1 MTGTQA
7 TIATLN
13 LLHWAA
19 PGIGWHS
26 ARRAHDASSWD
37 AKRRWL
43 SQTLTDI
50 NADVIGFQEVVSVD
64 ALADLG
70 RERGYPH
77 LATVEAPD
85 IDEEDGAQVYRR
97 SVNAVLSRRPIA
109 ASQITPRPGL
119 AHALGLKEGRHLRRE
134 AVVADID
141 IAGAGPVTVVCLHL
155 KSGGASVG
163 DVQMATLS
171 PPDEGRDDLE
181 ALSRSHAFAA
191 IQRSYEAAVVRHFV
205 SERIS
210 ADPRRPVI
218 VLGDLNDAPDSA
230 ALRILTA
237 HREELDETGADL
249 MAPWR
254 LIDAYNL
261 TARPLRGEERRRPT
275 HRWGSSAGVLDY
287 MLVSGALHPHNPLRA
302 ADLTQFAVH
311 DHWFQAANP
320 DHSSDH
326 AAVAI
331 TISSR

>member
-1 MTGTQA
+1 MTATQA

-26 ARRAHDASSWD
+26 PRRTHDAASWE
-37 AKRRWL
+37 AKKRWL
-43 SQTLTDI
+43 AQTLTEI
-50 NADVIGFQEVVSVD
+50 GADVVGLQEVVSVD

-70 RERGYPH
+70 RDLGYPH
-77 LATVEAPD
+77 LATVERPD
-85 IDEEDGAQVYRR
+85 VDEEDGVQVYRR
-97 SVNAVLSRRPIA
+97 SVNAVLSRRPIV

-141 IAGAGPVTVVCLHL
+141 LAAGPVTVICLHL

-163 DVQMATLS
+163 DVQMATLA

-181 ALSRSHAFAA
+181 ALSRSHAYAA
-191 IQRSYEAAVVRHFV
+191 LQRSYEAAVVRHYV

-210 ADPRRPVI
+210 ADPTRPVI
-218 VLGDLNDAPDSA
+218 VLGDLNDAPDSS

-261 TARPLRGEERRRPT
+261 TARPLRGADRRRPT
-275 HRWGSSAGVLDY
+275 HRWGSSVGVLDY
-287 MLVSGALHPHNPLRA
+287 ILVSSALHPHNPLRA

-311 DHWFQAANP
+311 DRWFQAADP
-320 DHSSDH
+320 DHASDH

-331 TISSR
+331 TIASR